1 MRKKDI
7 IFFLSIFSCFGP
19 IGCYL
24 GMILNEFATPLVDAF
39 MLATVAGTFIYV
51 GATEVIPEEWEDGEN
66 KWKKF
71 GLLLTGI
78 VTIFGITQYTNNLE
92 EAIMFP

>member
-1 MRKKDI
+1 MV
-7 IFFLSIFSCFGP
+7 
-19 IGCYL
+19 
-24 GMILNEFATPLVDAF
+24 LNEFATPLVDAF

-71 GLLLTGI
+71 GMLITGI
-78 VTIFGITQYTNNLE
+78 ISIFCITQYTNSIE
-92 EAIMFP
+92 ESILFT